1 MQKSFS
7 LVPVSLPAPIEEI
20 DEDNPETIAEREAS
34 AQSEYVE
41 LEHEIERLEFE
52 KEMTESRATS
62 TRKYMEN
69 RFQDLVDEVEELL
82 IQVEEKYEKEN
93 EVVDEDDVDL
103 ENEDEDDPDAKADLE
118 FNSSRDD
125 DDRPDID
132 EDDDGF
138 NSHDNE
144 LRQQAEEKMSVSK
157 KCRKIYFAIAS
168 RTHPDR
174 CGNTSKVHLF
184 RQAVQA
190 VESLNLEWLEKI
202 YIKVFGKPYGKQN
215 LFERVLALRLRKRQL
230 QEEILEIKQTTSWVL
245 HLLEIEE
252 GREKAAQQFEA
263 ALRRKRSQL
272 LALLKGDF
280 SQCES

>member
-7 LVPVSLPAPIEEI
+7 LVPVSLPAPIKEI
-20 DEDNPETIAEREAS
+20 EEDNSETTAEREAN

-52 KEMTESRATS
+52 KEMTETRATT
-62 TRKYMEN
+62 TRKYMES

-82 IQVEEKYEKEN
+82 LQVEEKFEKEN

-174 CGNTSKVHLF
+174 CGNTSRVHLF

-215 LFERVLALRLRKRQL
+215 LFERVMALRLRKRQL

-252 GREKAAQQFEA
+252 GRERAAQQFEA

>member
-7 LVPVSLPAPIEEI
+7 LVPVSLPAPIVEI
-20 DEDNPETIAEREAS
+20 EEDNSETTAEREAN

-93 EVVDEDDVDL
+93 EVVGEDDVDL

-202 YIKVFGKPYGKQN
+202 YVKVFGKPYGKQN
-215 LFERVLALRLRKRQL
+215 LFERVMALRLRKREL

-252 GREKAAQQFEA
+252 GRESAARQFEA
-263 ALRRKRSQL
+263 ALRRKRSHL